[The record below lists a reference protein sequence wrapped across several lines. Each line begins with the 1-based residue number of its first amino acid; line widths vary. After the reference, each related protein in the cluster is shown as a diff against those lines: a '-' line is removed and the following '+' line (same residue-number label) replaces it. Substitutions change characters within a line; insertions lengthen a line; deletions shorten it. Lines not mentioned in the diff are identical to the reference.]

1 MTKKYQTTE
10 LDTNALA
17 VPEQVSVVMNEIA
30 ADMREG
36 LLALAVGA
44 AEPVPDDQPAGGVS
58 RPRVERA
65 ESRRFSSAI
74 PRLTS
79 AADSAFRSAVGRGA
93 PGRAENSKA

>member
-1 MTKKYQTTE
+1 MRLRITRRLSGSIDGLE
-10 LDTNALA
+10 LSQFESGKSYDVGTSIGSYL
-17 VPEQVSVVMNEIA
+17 
-30 ADMREG
+30 
-36 LLALAVGA
+36 LAVGA

-74 PRLTS
+74 SRLTS
-79 AADSAFRSAVGRGA
+79 AADSAFRSAVARDA